1 MAKQGWPCPKHGG
14 DEAPRRSLHR
24 DCNGPGLEDQ
34 ARGSKERSKERRR
47 GRSRAAS
54 SGPACPPRRIPAPLT
69 VVGLGVHRVD
79 PQVLPEKCH
88 RRVLRGPRALPLLA
102 GCHSRTAEPR
112 RKRRLTPPPPSAPRP
127 SEAGR
132 GKVRPLGR
140 NGAEAGVGGPRGAAG
155 AAGGRRG
162 VRAHGAEA
170 GRRNEG
176 NAAALGGG
184 GHEER
189 GGAHGP
195 AVGVRGTGRPWS
207 RGPITGL
214 RAGVGRSGPPPRPT
228 PPAPGPEP
236 PPPPALPPRRRRCR
250 SAPAPPPRPRS
261 APPRSIPLRPEALG
275 DTAQSGA
282 RCLLASGQAARTSF
296 LPARRPPRPRP
307 ARQHRA
313 RSPAQGAAPPERPSE
328 TPISDRR
335 AVGTEQ
341 PSHPP
346 KAAGTAP
353 KLLELRERLVIA
365 LSACV
370 VP

>member
-54 SGPACPPRRIPAPLT
+54 SGSACPPRRIPAPLT
-69 VVGLGVHRVD
+69 VVGLGVHGVD

-112 RKRRLTPPPPSAPRP
+112 RKRRLTPPPPSSAPRP

-140 NGAEAGVGGPRGAAG
+140 KGAEAGVEGPRGAAG

-214 RAGVGRSGPPPRPT
+214 RAGGGRFGAAPPPDAARSRPRT
-228 PPAPGPEP
+228 PAAPGPTSAPPSLPVRSRSAPPAPLRSASLHPAPPRGARGHGTERSTVFIGLGTSGSHLLPSSSPP
-236 PPPPALPPRRRRCR
+236 PPPPASTAASC
-250 SAPAPPPRPRS
+250 
-261 APPRSIPLRPEALG
+261 PEPG
-275 DTAQSGA
+275 TGG
-282 RCLLASGQAARTSF
+282 CPARTSF
-296 LPARRPPRPRP
+296 RN
-307 ARQHRA
+307 
-313 RSPAQGAAPPERPSE
+313 
-328 TPISDRR
+328 SD
-335 AVGTEQ
+335 
-341 PSHPP
+341 
-346 KAAGTAP
+346 
-353 KLLELRERLVIA
+353 
-365 LSACV
+365 
-370 VP
+370 